1 VSTPAAPAPEAI
13 AKRPA
18 HETGGAEPSLEVE
31 RPRFAPPRWAGPA
44 AVLLVATILGLIEA
58 SQVQYD
64 RAVQGAPISW
74 NHALTHGLPR
84 WYAWAL
90 LLPGIVRVTDAV
102 RLRRLAWPTAAGIHA
117 MGALLFTVL
126 QVLIFSSVSTALHG
140 GPGLVEHLR
149 PAFLKYV
156 GLTFLGGLVT
166 YSVLVVGRN
175 AWLLSRES
183 RDRERESARLE
194 LRTAELKALLAEA
207 QLGQLQSQLQP
218 HFLFNALHTLNALIR
233 SGEDEAAARM
243 TRRMADFLRRSLAL
257 IGEPEIQVDRELELL
272 DDYVEVQRARFGA
285 RLRVDV
291 DVEDEARTALLPT
304 LLLQPLV
311 ENAIRHG
318 LERQAE
324 AGRIRVSVGAKQN
337 VLSIDVCDDGPG
349 PARRTDPGV
358 DGTGP
363 GIGLENSRARL
374 RELYGDAASL
384 ELSPGP
390 EGGTRVRIR
399 LPLRRLD
406 VHPS

>member
-1 VSTPAAPAPEAI
+1 M
-13 AKRPA
+13 
-18 HETGGAEPSLEVE
+18 
-31 RPRFAPPRWAGPA
+31 
-44 AVLLVATILGLIEA
+44 LLVATVLGLIEA

-64 RAVQGAPISW
+64 RAVQGVPISW

-90 LLPGIVRVTDAV
+90 LLPGIVRVADMV
-102 RLRRLAWPTAAGIHA
+102 RVRRLTWPGALGIHA
-117 MGALLFTVL
+117 AGAVVFTVL
-126 QVLIFSSVSTALHG
+126 QVLLFSSVSTALHG
-140 GPGLVEHLR
+140 EAGLVAHLR

-183 RDRERESARLE
+183 RDREREAARLE

-233 SGEDEAAARM
+233 AGEDESAARM
-243 TRRMADFLRRSLAL
+243 THRMADFLRRSLAL
-257 IGEPEIQVDRELELL
+257 IGEPEIEVDRELELL
-272 DDYVEVQRARFGA
+272 DDYVEIQRARFGG

-291 DVEDEARTALLPT
+291 DVDTNARSARLPT

-311 ENAIRHG
+311 ENAIQHG
-318 LERQAE
+318 LERQAG
-324 AGRIRVSVGAKQN
+324 AGWIRVSIRSERD
-337 VLSIDVCDDGPG
+337 VLTIEVRDDGPG
-349 PARRTDPGV
+349 PSRRASTDGARS
-358 DGTGP
+358 

-374 RELYGDAASL
+374 RELYGDASSL
-384 ELSPGP
+384 ELSPMP
-390 EGGTRVRIR
+390 EGGTEVRIR
-399 LPLRRLD
+399 LPIRRSGEPALAS
-406 VHPS
+406 PRAE